1 MQSMPFI
8 SVASARR
15 LGNIWWVNALSSRAV
30 VMASGSQLLM
40 LWLVANDTVIVK
52 LIASSRNRC

>member
-1 MQSMPFI
+1 MPFDS

-30 VMASGSQLLM
+30 VMASGSQLM
-40 LWLVANDTVIVK
+40 MSRLVAKDKVIVK